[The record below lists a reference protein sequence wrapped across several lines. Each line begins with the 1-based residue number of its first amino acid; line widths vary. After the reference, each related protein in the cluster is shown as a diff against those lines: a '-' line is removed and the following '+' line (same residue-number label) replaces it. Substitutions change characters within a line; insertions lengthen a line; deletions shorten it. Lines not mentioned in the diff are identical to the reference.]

1 MSDVITAASL
11 SSTVR
16 AMERLIRSHIHVIES
31 SSKVVEN
38 NDPLKKNLSVI
49 SSSIV
54 TMPGSRRKTS
64 AVKDLTKKN
73 EKVVGRCVKRLWLI
87 VRSFVEMECESFSTG
102 HCLRENS
109 LSEDRSHWHDP
120 RQVYR
125 RSDGP
130 NEMEGTCLRRL
141 ERGNAYIH
149 IRSEFIIYFLK
160 VLSTSLLQSSK
171 EFDLSTYW
179 NPKVTISNGIGDL
192 KYTTTIF
199 MEYDHTD
206 RAWVYERRRTNGQF
220 FEFMELNKFPFD
232 GQVWSFGRIF

>member
-160 VLSTSLLQSSK
+160 VLSTHFIITVEQRIWSVDILESK
-171 EFDLSTYW
+171 
-179 NPKVTISNGIGDL
+179 GDH
-192 KYTTTIF
+192 F
-199 MEYDHTD
+199 QWH
-206 RAWVYERRRTNGQF
+206 RRSQVHHHNIHGVRPYGQGLGLR
-220 FEFMELNKFPFD
+220 EKEN
-232 GQVWSFGRIF
+232 